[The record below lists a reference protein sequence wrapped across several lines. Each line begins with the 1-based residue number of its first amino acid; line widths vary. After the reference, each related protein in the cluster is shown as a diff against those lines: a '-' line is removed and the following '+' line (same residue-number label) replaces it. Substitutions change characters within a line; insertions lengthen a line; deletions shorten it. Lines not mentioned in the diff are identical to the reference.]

1 VSQPLAGQSSNL
13 LDGFGQIASKQDV
26 VDATAGVQDSIG
38 DIFDQLDGFGTQI
51 DDATAAAAA
60 AQAAADAAAAAAND
74 AVDVADLAV
83 ASAQYWKDEFVVSS
97 AGLLLGKNEMVLGMV
112 MDVPSPRTR
121 TVTRVH
127 YALLTNTTTT
137 LTIQLIKVNAAGT
150 VETVILTTNITGGAI
165 RRTDST
171 INEVVLDTERI
182 LCNVTAI
189 TGGVASGL
197 QCAVVGTFL

>member
-1 VSQPLAGQSSNL
+1 MSQPLAGQSSNL

-60 AQAAADAAAAAAND
+60 AQAAADAAAAAAGD
-74 AVDVADLAV
+74 AADVADLAV

-97 AGLLLGKNEMVLGMV
+97 AGVLLGKNEMVLGVV
-112 MDVPSPRTR
+112 MDVPPGKARR
-121 TVTRVH
+121 VTRIH
-127 YALLTNTTTT
+127 YAMLSNTGTM
-137 LTIQLIKVNAAGT
+137 TIQLIKVNAAGT
-150 VETVILTTNITGGAI
+150 TETVILTTNITSGAT
-165 RRTDST
+165 RQTDST
-171 INEVVLDTERI
+171 IDEPVADKERI

-189 TGGVASGL
+189 GGTASGL
-197 QCAVVGTFL
+197 QCAVVGTFI